1 MANTRTDQAYLG
13 MDATVVALAAEA
25 SRPRKRVGDLV
36 GQQPFSRETIL
47 SGIAEA
53 LISNLIAKGV
63 DRIASRKTLTS
74 QDLTVLLLHEQSKS
88 ISRME
93 KEMEGIDGELMALR
107 TELVPLLNQGRD
119 IADIRARIERI
130 EAKVS

>member
-1 MANTRTDQAYLG
+1 M
-13 MDATVVALAAEA
+13 
-25 SRPRKRVGDLV
+25 
-36 GQQPFSRETIL
+36 

-53 LISNLIAKGV
+53 LISDLIAKGV
-63 DRIASRKTLTS
+63 DRIASRKTITS

-93 KEMEGIDGELMALR
+93 KEMGGVVGELRGLR
-107 TELVPLLNQGRD
+107 KEVVPLLDQARD

>member
-1 MANTRTDQAYLG
+1 
-13 MDATVVALAAEA
+13 V
-25 SRPRKRVGDLV
+25 
-36 GQQPFSRETIL
+36 

-53 LISNLIAKGV
+53 LISDLIAKGV
-63 DRIASRKTLTS
+63 DRIASRKTLSS
-74 QDLTVLLLHEQSKS
+74 QDLTVLLLHEQSRS

-93 KEMEGIDGELMALR
+93 KGMEGIVSELRGLR
-107 TELVPLLNQGRD
+107 KEVVPLLNQARD

>member
-1 MANTRTDQAYLG
+1 
-13 MDATVVALAAEA
+13 V
-25 SRPRKRVGDLV
+25 
-36 GQQPFSRETIL
+36 

-53 LISNLIAKGV
+53 LISDLIAKGV

-74 QDLTVLLLHEQSKS
+74 QDLTVLLLHEQSRS

-93 KEMEGIDGELMALR
+93 KEMEGIVGELRGLR
-107 TELVPLLNQGRD
+107 KEVVPLLNQARD

-130 EAKVS
+130 ESKAR

>member
-1 MANTRTDQAYLG
+1 
-13 MDATVVALAAEA
+13 
-25 SRPRKRVGDLV
+25 
-36 GQQPFSRETIL
+36 
-47 SGIAEA
+47 
-53 LISNLIAKGV
+53 LISDLIAKGV

-74 QDLTVLLLHEQSKS
+74 QDLTVLLLHEQSRS

-93 KEMEGIDGELMALR
+93 KEMEGIVGELRGLR
-107 TELVPLLNQGRD
+107 KEVVPLLNQARD

>member
-1 MANTRTDQAYLG
+1 
-13 MDATVVALAAEA
+13 
-25 SRPRKRVGDLV
+25 
-36 GQQPFSRETIL
+36 L
-47 SGIAEA
+47 SGIAEG
-53 LISNLIAKGV
+53 LISDLIAKGV
-63 DRIASRKTLTS
+63 ERIASRKTLTS

-93 KEMEGIDGELMALR
+93 KGLEGVVGELRELR
-107 TELVPLLNQGRD
+107 NEVVPLLNQARD